1 MIKAFDL
8 QFEEVVHLLGEL
20 LQRPRLQLVL
30 VRVILYGEIPEAP
43 LWVDDPPKKVK
54 HGVDDMG
61 RCAPE
66 VLNKYL
72 SRGLIFKLIE
82 PV

>member
-1 MIKAFDL
+1 M
-8 QFEEVVHLLGEL
+8 HLLGKL

-30 VRVILYGEIPEAP
+30 VVVILDGEIPEAP

-54 HGVDDMG
+54 DGVYDMG
-61 RCAPE
+61 RCAPK
-66 VLNKYL
+66 VAANRYL
-72 SRGLIFKLIE
+72 GRGLIVKLIE